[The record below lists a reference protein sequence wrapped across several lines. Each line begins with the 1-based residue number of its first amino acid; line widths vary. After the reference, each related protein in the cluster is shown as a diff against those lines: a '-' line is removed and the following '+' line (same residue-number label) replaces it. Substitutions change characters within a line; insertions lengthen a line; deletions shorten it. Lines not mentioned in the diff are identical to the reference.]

1 MKPFRV
7 SERLREREERGPP
20 NCRRRKIRCE
30 SPTSLPFSLSQE
42 YNHRVKRR
50 SISQHPAQKWQKNLI
65 NGSPSL
71 VVSPSLAKLMGHPVL
86 LHLQSSPPDI
96 MAEQQRR
103 RLWSEQ
109 FLASC
114 TSLISLIHL
123 RLSLP
128 HSLRGAPQV
137 SLERYRSQSRCRLKE

>member
-1 MKPFRV
+1 MRG
-7 SERLREREERGPP
+7 SGRRETGPP

-30 SPTSLPFSLSQE
+30 SPTSLPPLSQE

-65 NGSPSL
+65 NGSPISA
-71 VVSPSLAKLMGHPVL
+71 VNPSLAKLMGHPVL

-128 HSLRGAPQV
+128 PSLIPFGPPPRRPHHKLLWSNIARKVVTG
-137 SLERYRSQSRCRLKE
+137 